1 MARYSVV
8 TDKESLEVVEEFI
21 LEQ

>member
-8 TDKESLEVVEEFI
+8 TNKVSMEVVEEFI
-21 LEQ
+21 LE